1 MSDQFY
7 TPGWTDDP
15 VEVEVIAS
23 QQPFPVF
30 GDTPAGQAD
39 IALPQTC
46 YFWKIHESVTGS
58 PMPNYNQLS
67 VGSCVGFGAVA
78 AIEMTMIN
86 EIFRKE
92 PEEYKPLAQEITYA
106 GSRIE
111 IGKGRLGR
119 GDGSIGAWA
128 AEFSLKYGCLAR
140 GVYKQ
145 YDFSKY
151 DPARCRQLGLTG
163 VPDDLEPDVKKHPV
177 KAITLIKNW
186 EDCKKALAQGFGISV
201 ASSQGFTM
209 KRDELGR
216 CKPSGKWMH
225 QMAIGGYTLNG
236 NEMGWIRNS
245 WGPNAHTGP
254 TGEGNPPTG
263 GFWADAEV
271 INKML
276 SQGDSWAFSGL
287 SGFPVQNVIDI
298 DWGTL

>member
-92 PEEYKPLAQEITYA
+92 PEEYLLRKLPMPDQESKSAKDDWVEVTV
-106 GSRIE
+106 
-111 IGKGRLGR
+111 RLGR
-119 GDGSIGAWA
+119 G
-128 AEFSLKYGCLAR
+128 
-140 GVYKQ
+140 
-145 YDFSKY
+145 
-151 DPARCRQLGLTG
+151 QLNFLSSMDASPEEYINNMIFLNMIRRDA
-163 VPDDLEPDVKKHPV
+163 V
-177 KAITLIKNW
+177 NW
-186 EDCKKALAQGFGISV
+186 D
-201 ASSQGFTM
+201 
-209 KRDELGR
+209 
-216 CKPSGKWMH
+216 
-225 QMAIGGYTLNG
+225 
-236 NEMGWIRNS
+236 
-245 WGPNAHTGP
+245 
-254 TGEGNPPTG
+254 
-263 GFWADAEV
+263 
-271 INKML
+271 
-276 SQGDSWAFSGL
+276 
-287 SGFPVQNVIDI
+287 
-298 DWGTL
+298 